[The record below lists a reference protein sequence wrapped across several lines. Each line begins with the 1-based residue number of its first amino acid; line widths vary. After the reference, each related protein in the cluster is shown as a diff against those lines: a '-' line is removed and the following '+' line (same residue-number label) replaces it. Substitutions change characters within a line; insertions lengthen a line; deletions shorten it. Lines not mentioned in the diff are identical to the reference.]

1 MVLTRFFSN
10 NVQIIAASSRSATT
24 KAQQEASQALL
35 RPGAAPEPSLAAV
48 WEVTGFRNIA
58 DGEARHLNFS
68 QSRRK
73 SRARR
78 RHPEATTGAKPRVR
92 EPALRPALS
101 RGRPPSP
108 AAAWR
113 QPRIEQRRPPRSRA
127 PAPKKRQSR
136 RNCRS

>member
-10 NVQIIAASSRSATT
+10 NVQSIAASSRSATT
-24 KAQQEASQALL
+24 KAQQEASQALP

-73 SRARR
+73 SRAQPWQAAIAGRR
-78 RHPEATTGAKPRVR
+78 LA
-92 EPALRPALS
+92 
-101 RGRPPSP
+101 P
-108 AAAWR
+108 AANRTAAAAAITSASTKKTTI
-113 QPRIEQRRPPRSRA
+113 QTKLSIMTIGLRSTSQFGSQADR
-127 PAPKKRQSR
+127 
-136 RNCRS
+136 